1 MYLHPTIKPLDLV
14 KNHILN
20 STKEGDIVL
29 DTFIGSGTTGQ
40 ACKELNRN
48 FIGFEIEEEYYK
60 IAVDRINGIT
70 QQERE
75 LMNKGFKNIDIFD
88 ILNNEEK

>member
-1 MYLHPTIKPLDLV
+1 MCLTRLSDQ
-14 KNHILN
+14 
-20 STKEGDIVL
+20 
-29 DTFIGSGTTGQ
+29 GTTGQ